1 MSTNENLKPGIEAL
15 GNAIND
21 ILSDA
26 LTVDD
31 VIAKR
36 TANIEFH
43 ASDDGNVYGKGFVWK
58 YENGGEKVSIHP
70 NPNRLHS
77 TMPID
82 LHQEAWYGIGRIPVL
97 RANELGPSVTK
108 SYITETGTLKNLNT
122 QGNLNLDDFVHYSS
136 GSDRLGINTDEPNA
150 TLSVSGLAS
159 EFIVDIEGTGTRIGN
174 YTNDSLE
181 IVTDNTPR
189 IQISGTGQITI
200 GTSETKTTINGALG
214 IGVSNP
220 GNDAKVSIAGPIKIH
235 SNRITYADDRPT
247 EGAYA
252 KGDIIFNT
260 NPKPTGYV
268 GWVCTRDG
276 TPGVWKAFGQI
287 AP

>member
-15 GNAIND
+15 GSAIND
-21 ILSDA
+21 ILNDA
-26 LTVDD
+26 LSVDD
-31 VIAKR
+31 IVQKR
-36 TANIEFH
+36 TESVEFH
-43 ASDDGNVYGKGFVWK
+43 AKEDGNVYGKGFVWK

-108 SYITETGTLKNLNT
+108 SHITETGTLKNLNT
-122 QGNLNLDDFVHYSS
+122 QGNLNLDDFVHYAS
-136 GSDRLGINTDEPNA
+136 GSDRLGLNTDEPNG
-150 TLSVSGLAS
+150 TLSVAGLAS
-159 EFIVDIEGTGTRIGN
+159 EFVVDIEGSGTRIGN

-181 IVTDNTPR
+181 IITDNTAR
-189 IQISGTGQITI
+189 IQISGTGKIEIGSSDTITTFP
-200 GTSETKTTINGALG
+200 GSVGF
-214 IGVSNP
+214 GVSNP
-220 GNDAKVSIAGPIKIH
+220 GNDAKISVAGPIKIH
-235 SNRITYADDRPT
+235 SNKITYAEERPT
-247 EGAYA
+247 AGSYV
-252 KGDIIFNT
+252 KGDIIYNT

-268 GWVCTRDG
+268 GWVCVRDG

>member
-1 MSTNENLKPGIEAL
+1 MSSNENLNTGIAAL
-15 GNAIND
+15 GQAIND

-26 LTVDD
+26 LTVED

-36 TANIEFH
+36 TTNIEFH
-43 ASDDGNVYGKGFVWK
+43 ANEEGNVYGKGLVWK
-58 YENGGEKVSIHP
+58 YETGGEKLSIHP

-108 SYITETGTLKNLNT
+108 SHITETGTLKNLRT
-122 QGNLNLDDFVHYSS
+122 QGGFSLDDFLHYAS
-136 GSDRLGINTDEPNA
+136 GSDRLGINTDEPNG
-150 TLSVSGLAS
+150 TLSVAGLAS
-159 EFIVDIEGTGTRIGN
+159 EFIVDIEGTGTRLGN

-181 IVTDNTPR
+181 IITDNTAR
-189 IQISGTGQITI
+189 ISVTGTGQITI
-200 GTSETKTTINGALG
+200 GSTETTTNLLGSVG
-214 IGVSNP
+214 IGVANP
-220 GNDAKVSIAGPIKIH
+220 GNDAKLSVAGPVKIH
-235 SNRITYADDRPT
+235 SNKITYADERPT
-247 EGAYA
+247 GGSYK
-252 KGDIIFNT
+252 KGDIIFTT